1 MEKQIVLTRES
12 YDAKVKELEQ
22 LKTTGRDEIAER
34 IKVARSFGDLS
45 ENSEYDEAM
54 NEQAKLEAKI
64 ARLENDIRNAN
75 ILDED
80 NLNAGVVHPGSKVKV
95 ENVETGKKS
104 EYTILGPSESNPS
117 QGIISDQSPIG
128 KSLIGNRKGDVVDVP
143 LPTGK
148 ILQLKIL
155 SIAKSKYKKHS
166 SHKSK
171 E

>member
-1 MEKQIVLTRES
+1 MEKQIVLTKES

-95 ENVETGKKS
+95 ENVENGKKS
-104 EYTILGPSESNPS
+104 EYTILGPSESNPA

-128 KSLIGNRKGDVVDVP
+128 KSPIGNRKGDIVDVQ

-148 ILQLKIL
+148 VLQLKIL
-155 SIAKSKYKKHS
+155 SIAKSK
-166 SHKSK
+166 
-171 E
+171 

>member
-1 MEKQIVLTRES
+1 MEKQIVLTKES

-45 ENSEYDEAM
+45 ENSEYYEAM

-95 ENVETGKKS
+95 ENVENGKKS
-104 EYTILGPSESNPS
+104 EYTILGPSESNPA

-128 KSLIGNRKGDVVDVP
+128 KSLIGNRKGDIVDVQ

-148 ILQLKIL
+148 VLQLKIL
-155 SIAKSKYKKHS
+155 SIAKSK
-166 SHKSK
+166 
-171 E
+171 

>member
-1 MEKQIVLTRES
+1 MKQEYRMTQESLDKLKEEQEYLSTVRMREIT
-12 YDAKVKELEQ
+12 AQIKEAL
-22 LKTTGRDEIAER
+22 
-34 IKVARSFGDLS
+34 SFGDLS

-155 SIAKSKYKKHS
+155 SIAKSK
-166 SHKSK
+166 
-171 E
+171 

>member
-1 MEKQIVLTRES
+1 MEKQIVLTKES

-54 NEQAKLEAKI
+54 NEQAKREAKI

-95 ENVETGKKS
+95 ENVENGKKS
-104 EYTILGPSESNPS
+104 EYTILGPSESNPA

-128 KSLIGNRKGDVVDVP
+128 KSLIGNRKGDIVDVQ

-148 ILQLKIL
+148 VLQLKIL
-155 SIAKSKYKKHS
+155 SIAKSK
-166 SHKSK
+166 
-171 E
+171 

>member
-75 ILDED
+75 ILDGD
-80 NLNAGVVHPGSKVKV
+80 NLSAGVVHPGSRVKV

-128 KSLIGNRKGDVVDVP
+128 KSLIGNRKGDVVDVL

-148 ILQLKIL
+148 TIQLKIL
-155 SIAKSKYKKHS
+155 SIAKSK
-166 SHKSK
+166 
-171 E
+171 

>member
-1 MEKQIVLTRES
+1 MEKQIVLTKES

-54 NEQAKLEAKI
+54 NEQAKLETKI

-95 ENVETGKKS
+95 ENVENGKKS
-104 EYTILGPSESNPS
+104 EYTILGPSESNPA

-128 KSLIGNRKGDVVDVP
+128 KSLIGNRKGDIVDVQ

-148 ILQLKIL
+148 VLQLKIL
-155 SIAKSKYKKHS
+155 SIAKSK
-166 SHKSK
+166 
-171 E
+171 

>member
-1 MEKQIVLTRES
+1 MEKQIVLTKES

-95 ENVETGKKS
+95 ENVENGKRS
-104 EYTILGPSESNPS
+104 EYTILGPSESNPA

-128 KSLIGNRKGDVVDVP
+128 KSLIGNRKGDIVDVQ

-148 ILQLKIL
+148 VLQLKIL
-155 SIAKSKYKKHS
+155 SIAKSK
-166 SHKSK
+166 
-171 E
+171 

>member
-1 MEKQIVLTRES
+1 MEKQIVLTKES

-95 ENVETGKKS
+95 ENVENGKKS
-104 EYTILGPSESNPS
+104 EYTILGPSESNPA

-128 KSLIGNRKGDVVDVP
+128 KSLIGNRKGDIFDVQ

-148 ILQLKIL
+148 VLQLKIL
-155 SIAKSKYKKHS
+155 SIAKSK
-166 SHKSK
+166 
-171 E
+171 

>member
-45 ENSEYDEAM
+45 ENCEHDQAM
-54 NEQAKLEAKI
+54 NQQAELEAKN

-128 KSLIGNRKGDVVDVP
+128 KSLIGNRKGDVVDVS

-155 SIAKSKYKKHS
+155 SIAKSK
-166 SHKSK
+166 
-171 E
+171 

>member
-1 MEKQIVLTRES
+1 MEKQIVLTKES

-95 ENVETGKKS
+95 ENVENGKKS
-104 EYTILGPSESNPS
+104 EYTILGPSESNPA

-128 KSLIGNRKGDVVDVP
+128 KSLIGNRKGDIVDVQ

-148 ILQLKIL
+148 VLQLKVL
-155 SIAKSKYKKHS
+155 SIAKSK
-166 SHKSK
+166 
-171 E
+171 